1 MDEQQ
6 TQVGAEAQAEGN
18 DALRAVLDQFEAA
31 ERELRAADEVRRAR
45 EEDVNRLKGEIGGAV
60 MAALESCRAERVEVE
75 ARLKGIDDRIQE
87 LEGIKGRY
95 SSEGAVPPPPANP
108 GWVTTDIPATTS
120 PEVGGE
126 VAAEGSEQPADQP
139 VDQPAEQASGEV
151 VAEGANR
158 GAPEGEQAEGGSYE
172 DGWYEVLKQRG
183 KN

>member
-6 TQVGAEAQAEGN
+6 TQVGPEAQAEGN

-60 MAALESCRAERVEVE
+60 TAALESCRAERVEVE

-87 LEGIKGRY
+87 LEAIKGRY

-108 GWVTTDIPATTS
+108 GWVTTDIPATTT
-120 PEVGGE
+120 PEVGAE
-126 VAAEGSEQPADQP
+126 VAAEGSEQPA
-139 VDQPAEQASGEV
+139 DQPAEQASGEV
-151 VAEGANR
+151 VAEGANS
-158 GAPEGEQAEGGSYE
+158 GAAEGEQAEGGSYE